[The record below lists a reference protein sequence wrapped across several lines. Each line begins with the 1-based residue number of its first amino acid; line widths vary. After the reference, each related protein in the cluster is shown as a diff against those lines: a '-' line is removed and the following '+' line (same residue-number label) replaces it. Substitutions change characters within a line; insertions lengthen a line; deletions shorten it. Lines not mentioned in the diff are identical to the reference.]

1 MEPTRVAAADEHEDA
16 RHELLWRE
24 IRESYAANIRFG
36 LEGLANIHAA
46 KERENQL
53 FRGVPA
59 SAKAILGLREPTSD
73 EAMELQDDCPVCLDE
88 FKEGDTLRM
97 MPCSHCF
104 HIRCIYKWLRASGVC
119 PCCRFKL
126 PTEEE
131 QRLLDEQEAA
141 FLQQPASG
149 E

>member
-1 MEPTRVAAADEHEDA
+1 M
-16 RHELLWRE
+16 
-24 IRESYAANIRFG
+24 RESYEANIRFG
-36 LEGLANIHAA
+36 LEGLAILRAGE
-46 KERENQL
+46 ERQNQC

-59 SAKAILGLREPTSD
+59 SVKAILSLREPTVG
-73 EAMELQDDCPVCLDE
+73 EAAGLQDDCPVCLDE
-88 FKEGDTLRM
+88 FKEGDTLRV

-126 PTEEE
+126 PTEDE
-131 QRLLDEQEAA
+131 QQLLDEQEAA